1 MNAIDVRQIVKKFG
15 DFTAVNGI
23 SFAVE
28 DGEIFGL
35 LGPNGAGKS
44 TLIRMLVT
52 LLPPTAGTAVV
63 NGFDIRKDA
72 DGVRKSIGV
81 IPQAMTSDLE
91 LSVEE
96 NLIIFAKLYSVPRQ
110 KREKLIDELLEA
122 VELTK
127 WRTAPVKNL
136 SGGMRR
142 RVEIARGLVHE
153 PRIFFLDEPTTGL
166 DPVSRVAVWEMLTNI
181 KSHRQLTILITT
193 HYMDEA
199 DRLCD
204 RKRLAYHDSISRNGG
219 TSRGRCEIALCA
231 KHNAGRRVRP
241 LHRAA
246 VARRAAESLQLRHA
260 AQTRNAAMNRMLA
273 IIEREMRKF
282 FRSPALMMV
291 SMIFPLVQ
299 LIVLGNA
306 FGGKIRD
313 ARVGLVDQDGGTQ
326 ALRIREAFDSVRA
339 NMRTFEPVY
348 YNNDKQ
354 AMEDVRNG
362 KIQGAVVIPPQYSR
376 RVYEQSQPRIALIVD
391 NSDNFMSSTLEDEL
405 TQITNAL
412 NNPTVEPRML
422 QQTVLQI
429 VELYPYIEYMKYLL
443 PGSIALAMFV
453 SVMIGGGMLYIDDKA
468 RGVHEGYLVT
478 PITKAELVLGLNAA
492 SVVKAVMVGV
502 VITVVG
508 CLLAGVG
515 TLFSFS
521 TALGLLLM
529 ILLTAA
535 ALNTMMFLLVVRVD
549 DPLVPRAIFGILNT
563 LLFFPSGAV
572 YPIQAFPW
580 WLRGIARVD
589 PFTFAVHGFKTLLLK
604 EAGLSAIVPD
614 MF

>member
-1 MNAIDVRQIVKKFG
+1 
-15 DFTAVNGI
+15 
-23 SFAVE
+23 
-28 DGEIFGL
+28 
-35 LGPNGAGKS
+35 
-44 TLIRMLVT
+44 
-52 LLPPTAGTAVV
+52 
-63 NGFDIRKDA
+63 
-72 DGVRKSIGV
+72 
-81 IPQAMTSDLE
+81 
-91 LSVEE
+91 
-96 NLIIFAKLYSVPRQ
+96 
-110 KREKLIDELLEA
+110 
-122 VELTK
+122 
-127 WRTAPVKNL
+127 
-136 SGGMRR
+136 
-142 RVEIARGLVHE
+142 
-153 PRIFFLDEPTTGL
+153 
-166 DPVSRVAVWEMLTNI
+166 
-181 KSHRQLTILITT
+181 
-193 HYMDEA
+193 
-199 DRLCD
+199 
-204 RKRLAYHDSISRNGG
+204 
-219 TSRGRCEIALCA
+219 
-231 KHNAGRRVRP
+231 
-241 LHRAA
+241 
-246 VARRAAESLQLRHA
+246 
-260 AQTRNAAMNRMLA
+260 MNRMLA

-362 KIQGAVVIPPQYSR
+362 KIQGAVVIPQQYSR

-478 PITKAELVLGLNAA
+478 PITKSELVFGLNAA
-492 SVVKAVMVGV
+492 GAIKAVLTGV
-502 VITVVG
+502 IITVIG
-508 CLLAGVG
+508 SMLAGVG
-515 TLFSFS
+515 TLFNPG
-521 TALGLLLM
+521 TALGLIIM
-529 ILLTAA
+529 ILLTSLAF
-535 ALNTMMFLLVVRVD
+535 NTMMFLLMVRVE
-549 DPLVPRAIFGILNT
+549 DPLVPRAMFGILNT
-563 LLFFPSGAV
+563 LLFFPSGSI
-572 YPIQAFPW
+572 YPVQAFPW
-580 WLRGIARVD
+580 WLRAIAKAD
-589 PFTFAVHGFKTLLLK
+589 PFTYAVHGFKSLLLK
-604 EAGLSAIVPD
+604 ETGLSAIIPD
-614 MF
+614 MVYLTVFAVITLSLATPLFKRTL